1 MPEEGFLRRWARVK
15 ATGGEAVAEAPRPVV
30 PAAPAAP
37 LAVIEPAGQVAPV
50 GDPVAPA
57 PTLEDAARLTPASD
71 FSTFVSQGVDKDVR
85 RLALKKLFADPHF
98 NVMDRLDMY
107 MDDYNKPDPVSATML
122 AALEHARGVLRRP
135 EEVQAELARLAARD
149 APAAAPAQPPA
160 EEQAEVQVAD
170 LQADPAQADPAQ
182 ADPAQADPAQE
193 EGAAGIVLGEP
204 AADTL
209 VQSSPAAGIS
219 IDATR
224 VPHPLPARPIEA
236 PGDTIALPSLRAHNA
251 EASR

>member
-15 ATGGEAVAEAPRPVV
+15 ASGGEAVAEAPRPVV

-37 LAVIEPAGQVAPV
+37 PAPPAVVEPARPVAPV
-50 GDPVAPA
+50 GDSVPPA
-57 PTLEDAARLTPASD
+57 PTLEDAARLTPTSD
-71 FSTFVSQGVDKDVR
+71 FSAFVSQGVDKDVR

-149 APAAAPAQPPA
+149 APAAAPAQALAEEPAAEPA
-160 EEQAEVQVAD
+160 EVLAAPV
-170 LQADPAQADPAQ
+170 QADPVQAGPAPEQ
-182 ADPAQADPAQE
+182 D
-193 EGAAGIVLGEP
+193 GAGIVPGTP
-204 AADTL
+204 AEDTQ
-209 VQSSPAAGIS
+209 VRYNSPAGIS
-219 IDATR
+219 TDAER
-224 VPHPLPARPIEA
+224 VRHPLPARPTEA
-236 PGDTIALPSLRAHNA
+236 PADTIALPSLRAQNA